1 LESGKVHTYSALFG
15 GLLLIGI
22 SPILIKLAD
31 APGIITTFYRM
42 VIGGIALT
50 PIFVISYFQK
60 KTKIPLK
67 GLLIATLAGICL
79 ATDMAFWTTGIM
91 TSNAT
96 LPTLVGNLAPLW
108 VGIGAIVFFNERQN
122 LGFWLGLS
130 VAIYWNC
137 IISSQRYI

>member
-15 GLLLIGI
+15 GLLLIGV

-50 PIFVISYFQK
+50 PIFFFAQYKNKI
-60 KTKIPLK
+60 KIPLR
-67 GLLIATLAGICL
+67 GLIIAALAGFCL

-91 TSNAT
+91 TIQC
-96 LPTLVGNLAPLW
+96 NLANSGW
-108 VGIGAIVFFNERQN
+108 
-122 LGFWLGLS
+122 
-130 VAIYWNC
+130 
-137 IISSQRYI
+137 